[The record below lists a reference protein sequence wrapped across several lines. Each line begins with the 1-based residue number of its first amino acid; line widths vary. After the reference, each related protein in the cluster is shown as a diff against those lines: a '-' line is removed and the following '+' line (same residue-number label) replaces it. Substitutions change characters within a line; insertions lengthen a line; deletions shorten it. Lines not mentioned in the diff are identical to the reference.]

1 MIGTERLRFN
11 YAKILLE
18 TEEKCTVEVSL
29 SFAQREIQTMAE
41 GNRDD
46 KGRLKA
52 TATATLEGVRAAIGQ
67 HFNCKLAD
75 LDHVY
80 ALGKNL
86 IAVLVDIDFE
96 DKHAQVFGSCQIL
109 STEMDA
115 AAKAAL
121 NATNRFVEL
130 AIRTARKRQM
140 EG

>member
-1 MIGTERLRFN
+1 MTGVERLRFN

-18 TEEKCTVEVSL
+18 TEEKCTIEVSL
-29 SFAQREIQTMAE
+29 SFAQRTILAMAD
-41 GNRDD
+41 GSLDD
-46 KGRLKA
+46 LGRLKA
-52 TATATLEGVRAAIGQ
+52 TAAATLEGVREAIGS
-67 HFNCKLAD
+67 HFHCTLVD
-75 LDHVY
+75 LDHVH

-121 NATNRFVEL
+121 SATNRFVEL
-130 AIRTARKRQM
+130 AIRTALNK
-140 EG
+140 